1 MCEVYRFFGK
11 DWTSC
16 DFSDEAMVELFN
28 AESHGAP
35 CSPRNGFLVGK
46 RWLSVTIAAWKEDIL
61 LGNLFLDELYTDR
74 ELPNWWLDSIFK
86 KK

>member
-1 MCEVYRFFGK
+1 
-11 DWTSC
+11 
-16 DFSDEAMVELFN
+16 
-28 AESHGAP
+28 
-35 CSPRNGFLVGK
+35 LVGK